1 MPLPQARVHAV
12 ADGERV
18 VLGERTLE
26 LIHTPGHALH
36 HYAVVDA
43 AHRSIFPGDTF
54 GISYRAFDTAN
65 GAFIFPTTTPTQFDP
80 EQLVASIDRMLGYG
94 PAAMYLM
101 HFSRVT
107 DVARLGE
114 SLKEQVRGLAQLAR
128 AHAADQDPAQ
138 GLSGAIGRGVARRG
152 AAPRLHPERC
162 GDHAPAGRGSRPQY
176 PGTAGVAATA
186 GALMSDTFRAFRIH
200 SEDGRIAARFEDI
213 RLDDL
218 AAGEVV
224 IRVSHSGINYKDALA
239 ATGAGKILRRYP
251 LVGGIDLAGTVESS
265 ADARY
270 REGDEVLVTGCALSE
285 THDGG
290 YAECARVRGDWV
302 IPMPEGMNA
311 FDVMAIGTAGFT
323 AALAIHRMEVNGQAP
338 AMGPIVVTGATG
350 GVGSLAID
358 MLKRR
363 GYRVIALSGKSAAVE
378 YLKEIGADEVL
389 ARQGLDLGTRAL
401 ESARFGG
408 AIDNLGASSSPG
420 SPAPRTSGATSPAS
434 VWRQVRS
441 SGPR

>member
-1 MPLPQARVHAV
+1 
-12 ADGERV
+12 
-18 VLGERTLE
+18 
-26 LIHTPGHALH
+26 
-36 HYAVVDA
+36 
-43 AHRSIFPGDTF
+43 
-54 GISYRAFDTAN
+54 
-65 GAFIFPTTTPTQFDP
+65 
-80 EQLVASIDRMLGYG
+80 
-94 PAAMYLM
+94 
-101 HFSRVT
+101 
-107 DVARLGE
+107 
-114 SLKEQVRGLAQLAR
+114 
-128 AHAADQDPAQ
+128 
-138 GLSGAIGRGVARRG
+138 
-152 AAPRLHPERC
+152 
-162 GDHAPAGRGSRPQY
+162 
-176 PGTAGVAATA
+176 
-186 GALMSDTFRAFRIH
+186 MSDTFRAFRIH

-290 YAECARVRGDWV
+290 YAERARVRGDWV

-408 AIDNLGASSSPG
+408 AIDNLGGDFLTWLTRTTDFWGNIASIGLAAGPELKTTVMPFILRGVSLIGINSSATPRPWRLEVWKRIG
-420 SPAPRTSGATSPAS
+420 TDLKPKHLKEIVTRTIDFADLPAAFPPYLEGAVTGRT
-434 VWRQVRS
+434 VVRI
-441 SGPR
+441 G